1 MTLVCHHPELAT
13 NHMHGKYRTSIPQW
27 RENGSSITPTVASVY
42 TAITAQDL
50 MSTALTINITVD
62 HFGNKSLG
70 YSCFLVLDENGK
82 PGELDSSQE
91 VTVDPVGE
99 CLKISCE
106 FGNIFVNLEDYISSS
121 KSLAFMRTQNCM
133 HVINYRCPTT
143 PYTHSSAKFNI
154 ECHPMAA
161 KHNNLL

>member
-1 MTLVCHHPELAT
+1 MSQNYAVIFYCTYSYYIVVLIQMQIYLTMFHLICTGDAELNISATTSSTPCYGDVVTLVCHHPELGT

-27 RENGSSITPTVASVY
+27 RENGSSITPTVASVF

-82 PGELDSSQE
+82 PGGLDSSQE

-99 CLKISCE
+99 CLK
-106 FGNIFVNLEDYISSS
+106 GL
-121 KSLAFMRTQNCM
+121 
-133 HVINYRCPTT
+133 
-143 PYTHSSAKFNI
+143 
-154 ECHPMAA
+154 
-161 KHNNLL
+161 